1 MIFWTL
7 DTVGLYTQM
16 WCDALCQIM
25 SKLCY
30 CFENIFKESNQMTY
44 SEHQTGTGGN
54 IQNPYPVILMT
65 ILYAWVWS
73 GSLRLT
79 WVKFNRDW
87 IMSPSIWRT
96 CGAEGHTLAQGRNNM
111 QTSILSSYCTV
122 DHLSSL
128 SCTSISIEIHFCSPR
143 QHKEWKEQLE
153 SQWERKTTSLRSDTD
168 ETKMKRR

>member
-1 MIFWTL
+1 
-7 DTVGLYTQM
+7 
-16 WCDALCQIM
+16 
-25 SKLCY
+25 
-30 CFENIFKESNQMTY
+30 
-44 SEHQTGTGGN
+44 
-54 IQNPYPVILMT
+54 MT

-79 WVKFNRDW
+79 WVKLNRDW

-128 SCTSISIEIHFCSPR
+128 SCTSISIEIIFCSPR

-153 SQWERKTTSLRSDTD
+153 SQWERKTTSLRSETD
-168 ETKMKRR
+168 ETEWKERDKRSDDPLYKCFEMMELLLIFKLGENERKLRNRKLWPGSDCFHSRQ